1 MLVRARSVVLAL
13 ACVLLAALPIGSGRA
28 AAAAPTPM
36 QRQNIEAIIHDY
48 LMNHPDVVIAAL
60 RSAQAK
66 LDRDSDAKASQMVV
80 QRRSDIFEDPATPV
94 GGNPQGDVSIVEFFD
109 YRCPYCKQVQPSL
122 ESLAKQDPKLR
133 LVYKEFPILGPAS
146 VTAARAALAAQRQG
160 KYDAFHAAMMAER
173 GQITDDTI
181 YQVAASVGL
190 DIGRLKRDMA
200 APEIAQQ
207 LQANLALADALNIHG
222 TPAFI
227 VGDQVV
233 PGAVDIG
240 ALKTMVADARKR

>member
-1 MLVRARSVVLAL
+1 VVA
-13 ACVLLAALPIGSGRA
+13 
-28 AAAAPTPM
+28 
-36 QRQNIEAIIHDY
+36 
-48 LMNHPDVVIAAL
+48 
-60 RSAQAK
+60 
-66 LDRDSDAKASQMVV
+66 
-80 QRRSDIFEDPATPV
+80 QRRGDIFDDPATPL

-146 VTAARAALAAQRQG
+146 ITAARAALAAQRQG

-173 GQITDDTI
+173 GQITDDTV

-200 APEIAQQ
+200 APEITQQ